1 MNGPTMLLE
10 HHNEPHFF
18 DPHGDV
24 NTAATKVSNVSYLD
38 SDDDSSSGWDPE
50 DENGNYLSTCDEDND
65 GMFSCHDDG
74 NHNEL
79 LLGFFDPEDGCSL
92 SVEKATG
99 ETETEMDTIAIIE
112 DDTSIL
118 ASYSYPRPTFAPFK
132 SPMLQWPNVVFF
144 YPWLGPERIVQN
156 VLQRE
161 KPMASVSFR
170 DQFEF
175 QAVLEKVTAS
185 GFPLTTQPDK
195 RMITIAQP
203 IKLGEAIHLEG
214 WLQSFTVANPYGT
227 GEIHLLSH
235 EDQQRLLLL
244 RNNPLSHWLDFLA
257 QHSATTTCSPS
268 DLALLHLL
276 MGYPIECTLSA
287 LWKLSKSGVSTPNK

>member
-1 MNGPTMLLE
+1 MNSPTILLE

-24 NTAATKVSNVSYLD
+24 NTATTKVSNVSYLD

-50 DENGNYLSTCDEDND
+50 DENGNHLSSCEEDHD
-65 GMFSCHDDG
+65 GHDG
-74 NHNEL
+74 NHNEM
-79 LLGFFDPEDGCSL
+79 LLGFYDSKEGCSL

-99 ETETEMDTIAIIE
+99 ETEPEMDTIAIIE

-118 ASYSYPRPTFAPFK
+118 AIYSYPRPTFAPFK
-132 SPMLQWPNVVFF
+132 SLMLQWPNVVFF
-144 YPWLGPERIVQN
+144 YTWLGPERIIQN

-170 DQFEF
+170 DKFEF

-185 GFPLTTQPDK
+185 GFPFTTQPDK

-203 IKLGEAIHLEG
+203 MKLGEAIHLER
-214 WLQSFTVANPYGT
+214 WLQSFTVANPDGT

-235 EDQQRLLLL
+235 EDKQRLLSL
-244 RNNPLSHWLDFLA
+244 RNHPLSHWLDYLA
-257 QHSATTTCSPS
+257 QHNATTPSSPS
-268 DLALLHLL
+268 DLSLALAHGL
-276 MGYPIECTLSA
+276 PD
-287 LWKLSKSGVSTPNK
+287 